1 MGRLSADGT
10 SLMLDGS
17 PYLLR
22 GVSYGTFR
30 RRPDGHALPETDRMK
45 RDCIAIA
52 EAGFNTIRTYE
63 EPSIDLLDLAADW
76 NLKILAGVYYDDWR
90 SLVGASARQRRR
102 AAADARRQIG
112 EAASRFA
119 DDERV
124 AALVLGN
131 ELPAD
136 VVRWVGRRA
145 VGELLRSLA
154 DAVADVDPGMLR
166 TYGNYPTTEYLDTE
180 GLDLVMFNVFLE
192 NPADLRRYLA
202 RLQNLAGD
210 RPLILGELGIDSAGD
225 PVGELIQ
232 SELIDRSLA
241 VATERGVAGT
251 CVFSWTDDWWVADEP
266 VEGWQF
272 GLTRKERTPRPALGA
287 ATARN
292 ATGVA
297 GLRLKWPSMSV
308 VVCAYNAAATLDEC
322 LAHTCALDY
331 PELEILVV
339 DDGSTDATAR
349 IAASHPRVRLITVEH
364 GGLSAARN
372 IGLQEAR
379 NDVVAYLDADAYPTP
394 QWPYHLSLGFD
405 EPQVVGVGGPNFGPT
420 TDGATAAAV
429 ALAPGGPVHV
439 LVSDDRAEHLPGCN
453 MAFRRSAL
461 ADAGGFDP
469 VFETA
474 GDDVDLCWRLL
485 DRGGLL
491 AFHAGAVV
499 WHHRRSSVRGYLRQQ
514 RGYGRSE
521 ALVEARHPER
531 FTALGSA
538 RWAGSIYGGPCRR
551 LLGQRIYRGPLGT
564 APFQSLHGRP
574 DHAVEI
580 ATQVGSVA
588 ATALVATAP
597 VGLVDPILGLPAAL
611 GLLTLAFLVIL
622 NTPGRHRSTPVRLD
636 RRHRLLVGVLSVLQ
650 PLARLRGRL
659 EAGHPTSAVSAGG
672 HEAVVP
678 TDRAGRNVLVY
689 DADRSRPDLVLAVV
703 DRLRGAGCRIRHATD
718 WDDYDVRVL
727 AAPLAVCDI
736 VSTDHPAGCIQVRL
750 RRRLAVRRL
759 AGAGALV
766 AIAALMAPWAGAAA
780 ATATVL
786 VLAASLWAA
795 GPGLRRTLIGDVSA

>member
-1 MGRLSADGT
+1 MGRLSADG
-10 SLMLDGS
+10 SALMLDGS
-17 PYLLR
+17 PYPLR

-30 RRPDGHALPETDRMK
+30 RRPDGFALPESDRMK

-76 NLKILAGVYYDDWR
+76 NLKILAGVHYDDWR
-90 SLVGASARQRRR
+90 SLVGASARQRRQ
-102 AAADARRQIG
+102 AAVDARRQVG
-112 EAASRFA
+112 EAARRLA

-124 AALVLGN
+124 AAMVLGN

-136 VVRWVGRRA
+136 VVRWVGHRA
-145 VGELLRSLA
+145 VADLLRSLA
-154 DAVADVDPGMLR
+154 DTVADVDPGMLR
-166 TYGNYPTTEYLDTE
+166 TYGNYPSTEYLDTE

-210 RPLILGELGIDSAGD
+210 RPLIIGELGIDCEGD

-232 SELIDRSLA
+232 ADLIDRSLA

-251 CVFSWTDDWWVADEP
+251 CVFSWTDDWWVADVP
-266 VEGWQF
+266 VDGWQF

-287 ATARN
+287 AAARN

-297 GLRLKWPSMSV
+297 GLRISWPSMSV

-322 LAHTCALDY
+322 LTRTCALDY
-331 PELEILVV
+331 PELEVLVV
-339 DDGSTDATAR
+339 DDGSTDTTAR
-349 IAASHPRVRLITVEH
+349 IAAAHPRVRLISAVH
-364 GGLSAARN
+364 GGLSSARN

-394 QWPYHLSLGFD
+394 QWLYHLALGFD

-420 TDGATAAAV
+420 ADGATAAAIS
-429 ALAPGGPVHV
+429 LSPGGPVHV

-453 MAFRRSAL
+453 MAFRRSVL
-461 ADAGGFDP
+461 VDAGGFDP

-491 AFHAGAVV
+491 AFHAGAMV

-597 VGLVDPILGLPAAL
+597 LALLKPFLGLPAAL
-611 GLLTLAFLVIL
+611 GLLTATFLVVL
-622 NTPGRHRSTPVRLD
+622 NTPACHRSGPVRLD

-650 PLARLRGRL
+650 PVARLRGRL
-659 EAGHPTSAVSAGG
+659 EAGRRSSVTSSIGKV
-672 HEAVVP
+672 AVVP

-703 DRLRGAGCRIRHATD
+703 NRLREAGFRIRHATD

-727 AAPLAVCDI
+727 AAPFAVCDI
-736 VSTDHPAGCIQVRL
+736 VSTDQPAGCIQLRL
-750 RRRLAVRRL
+750 RRRLAARRL
-759 AGAGALV
+759 AAAVAAVAVAALV
-766 AIAALMAPWAGAAA
+766 APWAGAVIAM
-780 ATATVL
+780 ATGFLLGT
-786 VLAASLWAA
+786 SLWAA
-795 GPGLRRTLIGDVSA
+795 GPGLRRTLIREVSS